1 MTVAKSASG
10 RSSSSRSHS
19 QQVALGSDL
28 LTPFN
33 DAGILNSADVHVA
46 RRIAEL
52 SGAPVSE
59 NVLLAAALAVRA
71 VRSGSTC
78 VELGSL
84 AELPSPGADAEGAAP
99 LPWPTP
105 EAVVNDLRA
114 SHLVTGCPSGPLRPL
129 ALAYSDDGPLLY
141 LRKYFRQEQSIRR
154 ILDERA
160 TSRPN
165 ADAATLTAAL
175 DAAFGSTDPAGYDRQ
190 RAAAAVAATS
200 WTTVLAGGPGTG
212 KTYTVA
218 RILAVM
224 ESLFDGDL
232 RIGLCAPT
240 GRAAAQLQTSI
251 GEYRR
256 SNQSLRTDPSAVTVH
271 RLLGSRPD
279 GTFVRGSGNRL
290 PFDVVVVDE
299 TSMLPVTMMCR
310 LLESL
315 RSDTRLILV
324 GDPHQLVSVEAGAV
338 LADLVDRDQAEREH
352 SALPE
357 TFVQAAALESADFD
371 EAERAALARGVI
383 TLRRGHRYGDR
394 IGEIAEAVNSGN
406 ADRVLELVGRG
417 AKTDH
422 PVRLIDPEDA
432 EAVRADAVD
441 WARALRL
448 GAEAG
453 DAKAAV
459 QALRGH
465 RVLCAHRDGPY
476 GVAGWSR
483 KVIGWI
489 SDDLGAATTGAAAG
503 GWYPGEPLLVTA
515 NDRTQDVYNGDS
527 GVVITTEDGG
537 MAAVFERG
545 DDIKTLHPS
554 QLAAAVPV
562 YAMTIHRSQGSQF
575 GTVTVVL
582 PPPDAEL
589 LTRELLYT
597 AITRAENEVNIIGT
611 PEALRAAVQR
621 RVARASGLRAA
632 LTEYLPD

>member
-1 MTVAKSASG
+1 MTATEV
-10 RSSSSRSHS
+10 SRRTQP
-19 QQVALGSDL
+19 QQVARGTDI

-33 DAGILNSADVHVA
+33 DAGVLNAADVHVA
-46 RRIAEL
+46 RRLGEL
-52 SGAPVSE
+52 SGTPVTD
-59 NVLLAAALAVRA
+59 NVLLATALAVRA

-78 VELGSL
+78 VELNHL
-84 AELPSPGADAEGAAP
+84 ADAASGVDPAAP
-99 LPWPTP
+99 SLPWPTTD
-105 EAVVNDLRA
+105 AVVDDLKA
-114 SHLVTGCPSGPLRPL
+114 SNLVVGSPAGPLRPL
-129 ALAYSDDGPLLY
+129 ALAFSDDGPLLY
-141 LRKYFRQEQSIRR
+141 LRKYFRQEQSIRH

-160 TSRPN
+160 TSRPH
-165 ADAATLTAAL
+165 ADVATLTQAL
-175 DAAFGSTDPAGYDRQ
+175 DTAFGTTDSTIYDRQ

-224 ESLFDGDL
+224 EALFDGDL

-256 SNQSLRTDPSAVTVH
+256 TNQTLRIDPSAVTVH

-279 GTFVRGSGNRL
+279 GTFLRGSGNRL

-338 LADLVDRDQAEREH
+338 LADLVDRDQADRERID
-352 SALPE
+352 LPASFIE
-357 TFVQAAALESADFD
+357 AAELASADFD
-371 EAERAALARGVI
+371 DAEQTALARGVI

-394 IGEIAEAVNSGN
+394 IGEIAEAVNAGD

-417 AKTDH
+417 NDSQH
-422 PVRLIDPEDA
+422 PVRLIEPDDA
-432 EAVRADAVD
+432 ELVRGDAVR
-441 WARALRL
+441 WASELRVA
-448 GAEAG
+448 AEAG
-453 DAKAAV
+453 DARAAV

-476 GVAGWSR
+476 GVGGWSR
-483 KVIGWI
+483 QVIGWI
-489 SDDLGAATTGAAAG
+489 TDDLGPAKGSSSG

-527 GVVITTEDGG
+527 GVVIATDDGAL
-537 MAAVFERG
+537 AAVFERG
-545 DDIKTLHPS
+545 DEIKTLHPS
-554 QLAAAVPV
+554 QLAEAVPV

-611 PEALRAAVQR
+611 ADALRAAVGR
-621 RVARASGLRAA
+621 RVARASGLRTT
-632 LTEYLPD
+632 LTEFVPDPQA